1 MPCKRNWSVRRGS
14 INAVQSVLVDGV
26 FDTVCNQRSWQRKT
40 SKYPWVAEAWSI
52 EEKYVAI
59 GPNPARLANLCR
71 GVELSS
77 ANCTNISRA
86 TEQTFLE
93 MVPLTREFM
102 PTSFKVTFECGLL
115 IESADVSERL
125 LSGQILQLNSC
136 KLLQVLLAWFS
147 GYIV

>member
-1 MPCKRNWSVRRGS
+1 ME
-14 INAVQSVLVDGV
+14 LVTGIYGISQYTGKNILAYMIMAD
-26 FDTVCNQRSWQRKT
+26 C
-40 SKYPWVAEAWSI
+40 KYPWVAEAWSI

-93 MVPLTREFM
+93 
-102 PTSFKVTFECGLL
+102 
-115 IESADVSERL
+115 
-125 LSGQILQLNSC
+125 
-136 KLLQVLLAWFS
+136 W
-147 GYIV
+147 

>member
-1 MPCKRNWSVRRGS
+1 MIMADC
-14 INAVQSVLVDGV
+14 
-26 FDTVCNQRSWQRKT
+26 
-40 SKYPWVAEAWSI
+40 KYPWVAEAWSI

-102 PTSFKVTFECGLL
+102 PTSFKVTFDCGLL

-125 LSGQILQLNSC
+125 LPGQILQLNSC

-147 GYIV
+147 AYIV